1 MYKKDILNSASS
13 KCLPAIL
20 YTSSPLLSSPILN
33 IRLAH
38 LPFHAF
44 TSLLGVTPSIPLVI
58 VGHPYSTDL
67 GDRYDP

>member
-20 YTSSPLLSSPILN
+20 YTSSPILN